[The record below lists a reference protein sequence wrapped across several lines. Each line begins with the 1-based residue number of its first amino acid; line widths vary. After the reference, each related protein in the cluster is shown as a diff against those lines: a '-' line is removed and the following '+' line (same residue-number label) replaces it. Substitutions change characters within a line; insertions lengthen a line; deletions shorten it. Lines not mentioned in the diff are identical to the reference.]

1 MKLTLKIAAAIILLL
16 LFSVYGYLQFRES
29 QSYQQQVAKN
39 ASVVY
44 KLNVDGLL
52 KTMAADFA
60 GNPGYYLK
68 DNEKGKR
75 RPDFSLPANI
85 FAYSLKTMSPT
96 TLFSSVA
103 LSDTIGLY
111 AYLKQVLKVKD
122 FTVIASKDIMSGSN
136 VTGRTI
142 GTSPDQKLT
151 VAYDAKVLAIA
162 YSFKKEVV
170 IEELNDLLD
179 HKNRINATAPLML
192 ALKKAKG
199 HLSWTAIGYSGQV
212 NFKDGEAEME
222 GSFPTEYLDIP
233 DHPRVSVEFANDALI
248 KIWLNVG
255 VKMSK
260 LSKLTV
266 FKPDVKLKALE
277 MLNILSLNG
286 TRLSSDSLLKS
297 YLGFAAFEMGSGITQ
312 TDSVI
317 AYEYNDDFEKIA
329 KLQLRNVTVPY
340 LKLSLAAKTGD
351 LLRYLSTKQVITNP
365 HKIIGE
371 SEDNENRLNKELFP
385 LYQVFSS
392 HKNNVWQLSTQEND
406 PIKFVSL
413 PSSNFFS
420 ASLDLN
426 RIKTQQL
433 FPLLN
438 NWLKPFTHLEIAA
451 AKLDSG
457 CAKLTGTLKFQEQD
471 INAFFQMLR

>member
-16 LFSVYGYLQFRES
+16 LLSVYGYLQFRES
-29 QSYQQQVAKN
+29 RSYQQQVAKN

-52 KTMAADFA
+52 QTMAADFA

-68 DNEKGKR
+68 DNEKGNG

-85 FAYSLKTMSPT
+85 FVYSLETMAPT
-96 TLFSSVA
+96 TLFSSIA

-122 FTVIASKDIMSGSN
+122 FTFIASKDIMNGSN
-136 VTGRTI
+136 ATGRTI
-142 GTSPDQKLT
+142 GTSRDHKLT
-151 VAYDAKVLAIA
+151 VVYDAKVLAIA
-162 YSFKKEVV
+162 YSFKKELVV
-170 IEELNDLLD
+170 EELNNLID
-179 HKNRINATAPLML
+179 HKNRMNPAAPLML

-199 HLSWTAIGYSGQV
+199 HLSWTAVGYSGQV

-222 GSFPTEYLDIP
+222 GSFPTEYFDIP
-233 DHPRVSVEFANDALI
+233 DHPRVSVKFANNALI
-248 KIWLNVG
+248 KIWLNG
-255 VKMSK
+255 GFKK
-260 LSKLTV
+260 LQLSKPAV
-266 FKPDVKLKALE
+266 SKPEAKLKALE
-277 MLNILSLNG
+277 MLNLISLNG
-286 TRLSSDSLLKS
+286 IQLSSDSLLKS
-297 YLGFAAFEMGSGITQ
+297 YLGFAAFEMGPGITQ

-329 KLQLRNVTVPY
+329 KVQLQKVTVPY
-340 LKLSLAAKTGD
+340 LKLSIAAKAGD
-351 LLRYLSTKQVITNP
+351 LLNYLSTNQVISNP
-365 HKIIGE
+365 HKISGE
-371 SEDNENRLNKELFP
+371 GEDNENRLNKELFP

-392 HKNNVWQLSTQEND
+392 HKNNVWQLSTQKND
-406 PIKFVSL
+406 AIKFVSL
-413 PSSNFFS
+413 PNSNFFS

-426 RIKTQQL
+426 GIKKQQL

-438 NWLKPFTHLEIAA
+438 NWLKPFTHLRIEA

-457 CAKLTGTLKFQEQD
+457 AAKLSGKLKFQEQD
-471 INAFFQMLR
+471 VNAFFQMLR